1 MNSAPLQ
8 AIVRHSTFSELLKR
22 SNSRYSYECPLL
34 TFSVFPSHQDFKM
47 AKIKSILLILVNLV
61 VVFPS
66 YAWRPCEEFNNCIEI
81 IKIPPTRIPRTCE
94 VLRIPCIDVTAEL
107 ERISR
112 EIQAQGF
119 SPMLEGWLIQSR
131 DDAWRSGTSPIPDK
145 IRQQLNGFYDD
156 NILNRT
162 GYKIGDN
169 GILNLGH
176 LAPIFMDGAT
186 ITLIDVIVFNNQLD
200 VDDVSL
206 WVHELKHVQQYRDWG
221 VRNFTIRYLRDPQHD
236 RNPVESEARRAEE
249 EFAQWRHS
257 VDLGLPR
264 RSPGSP
270 AGEAPT
276 PLPGQPWRGRRD
288 NTPHIVGHWIMDHMH
303 QGIAYKHDIFI
314 TEQNSN
320 AIAGY
325 GGSPAGPSYIFTW
338 KIIKGELYQNKVSL
352 IVQYET
358 GAQGTTMNME
368 GNISQDGSKIENGT
382 WSDDFGGRRR
392 AGTWKAVKQQ

>member
-1 MNSAPLQ
+1 
-8 AIVRHSTFSELLKR
+8 
-22 SNSRYSYECPLL
+22 
-34 TFSVFPSHQDFKM
+34 M
-47 AKIKSILLILVNLV
+47 AKIKSILLILVNLA

-66 YAWRPCEEFNNCIEI
+66 YAWRPCEQFNNCIEI

-94 VLRIPCIDVTAEL
+94 VLGIPCIDVTAEL

-112 EIQAQGF
+112 EIQTQGF

-131 DDAWRSGTSPIPDK
+131 NDARRGEIYHIPYK

-156 NILNRT
+156 NILNGT
-162 GYKIGDN
+162 VYKIGDN

-186 ITLIDVIVFNNQLD
+186 ITLIDVIVFNDQHD

-221 VRNFTIRYLRDPQHD
+221 VRDFTIRYLRDPQHD
-236 RNPVESEARRAEE
+236 RNPVENEARRAEE
-249 EFAQWRHS
+249 AFAQWRHS

-288 NTPHIVGHWIMDHMH
+288 NTPHIVGHWI
-303 QGIAYKHDIFI
+303 IS
-314 TEQNSN
+314 NSRSFYLTKFLN
-320 AIAGY
+320 R
-325 GGSPAGPSYIFTW
+325 PS
-338 KIIKGELYQNKVSL
+338 N
-352 IVQYET
+352 
-358 GAQGTTMNME
+358 
-368 GNISQDGSKIENGT
+368 
-382 WSDDFGGRRR
+382 DFS
-392 AGTWKAVKQQ
+392 A